1 MHCCSFQSQGQHV
14 GHAMFYYLWLW
25 LKNFKFKNCSLWQ
38 PGQPDSDKQ
47 LSFWNLQVFEVT
59 ERTSRGFAG
68 KWGEISSP
76 KLTNTTRFEAP
87 CCLRNDK
94 EIEKEDGT
102 KDYFSAVFLCR
113 PAGQGK
119 SMLLVRFGGTNFG
132 NRLKWIP
139 PWIIHKTSNTV
150 FEQDM
155 GFLASQNEVLVR
167 KNVPLKNLYL
177 NLKSSDTWVTEF
189 RKWNDLTGHG
199 MPYYFGHQSI
209 SLPKS
214 PAMLEAA
221 PAGPVAAAAIS
232 YPAKGSFGAMF
243 AKDPTNRYFRHIVHC
258 KSCLSTLNSFQKY
271 QKVSSAHIL
280 FHFRYCPRQIACNL
294 PTLSWVAGYTTCR
307 WPIWHRRHDQMSLAL
322 N

>member
-1 MHCCSFQSQGQHV
+1 
-14 GHAMFYYLWLW
+14 
-25 LKNFKFKNCSLWQ
+25 
-38 PGQPDSDKQ
+38 
-47 LSFWNLQVFEVT
+47 
-59 ERTSRGFAG
+59 
-68 KWGEISSP
+68 
-76 KLTNTTRFEAP
+76 
-87 CCLRNDK
+87 
-94 EIEKEDGT
+94 
-102 KDYFSAVFLCR
+102 
-113 PAGQGK
+113 
-119 SMLLVRFGGTNFG
+119 MLLVRFGGTNFG

-139 PWIIHKTSNTV
+139 PWIIHRTSNTV

-155 GFLASQNEVLVR
+155 GFLASQNEVLVK

-232 YPAKGSFGAMF
+232 YPMKGSFGAMF

-271 QKVSSAHIL
+271 QKVSSARIL
-280 FHFRYCPRQIACNL
+280 FQFQYCPRQIACNL
-294 PTLSWVAGYTTCR
+294 PTLS
-307 WPIWHRRHDQMSLAL
+307 
-322 N
+322 